1 MKSDTPKPVLLADYR
16 PPDFLIDT
24 VDLDIVLD
32 PTRTRVTSKLTLRRN
47 PKTKVSAKA
56 PLKLD
61 GELLELESILL
72 NGKALKRS
80 AYTANETGL
89 TLKAPPKGS
98 FTLEITTIVNPE
110 ANTALQGIYLSRG
123 VYCSQCEAQGF
134 RRITYFL
141 DRPDVLARYTVR
153 LEADIA
159 AAPVLLAN
167 GNPTERGILSGG
179 KRHFAVWH
187 DPHPKPSYLF
197 AIVGGDLS
205 PVSSTFVTQSGR
217 EVQLN
222 IYVEHGKER
231 RANWA
236 MDALTRSMRWDETRF
251 GREYDLD
258 VFNIVAVSD
267 FNMGAMENKGL
278 NIFNDRL
285 ILASPETATD
295 SNYESIESVV
305 AHEYFHNWTG
315 NRITCRDWFQ
325 LCLKEGLTVYRDQE
339 FSAEQ
344 RSRTVQRISDVRQL
358 KALQF
363 PEDQGLLAHPVRPE
377 SYIEINNFYTPT
389 VYEKGAEL
397 VRMIETV
404 LGREKF
410 RAGMDLYFARHDGE
424 AVTIEDF
431 IACFADASG
440 KDFTQFRRWYAQAGT
455 PEIVCDLTY
464 DRRKKAAAL
473 TVHQVLKPTSGQ
485 QKKQPVFIPLSMAL
499 LGENG
504 KEMDL
509 EVEGGAEIRKGVLA
523 VTDRTANFK
532 FKGVTSRPVPS
543 LLRGFS
549 APVNVTITLSDD
561 DLAFLMHHDGDLFNR
576 WQASNKFTTRAILAM
591 LGAKKLKPA
600 VASKAA
606 KLAEALRY
614 ALRDTTLDDAY
625 KAELLRLP
633 AVTDVAREKAE
644 KVDHAAIYEAHRTFS
659 RAVADALADELNELY
674 AHASNGPLY
683 SPDAKSAGRR
693 ALRNAALT
701 LLTARGTKD
710 DYARLEGHYH
720 QASNMTDTAHAL
732 YLIAGVD
739 APGRAKILANFFE
752 RWKGD
757 HLVIDMWFAAQA
769 QSPRDETL
777 DQVKALCRHP
787 LFKIT
792 TPNKVRALIG
802 TFAASNPLQFN
813 RADGAGYDF
822 LADKV
827 LEIDP
832 LNPQVAARMLGAF
845 RSYRSLETKRKSHAK
860 AALKRVASASRI
872 SRDCHEIVSRMLED

>member
-1 MKSDTPKPVLLADYR
+1 MKSDIPKPVLLADYR

-32 PTRTRVTSKLTLRRN
+32 PTHTRVTSKLTLRRN
-47 PKTKVSAKA
+47 PKAKVAAKT
-56 PLKLD
+56 PLRLE
-61 GELLELESILL
+61 GELLELESISL
-72 NGKALKRS
+72 NGKRLKRP
-80 AYTANETGL
+80 AFVTDETGL
-89 TLKAPPKGS
+89 TLKVPPKDP
-98 FTLEITTIVNPE
+98 FTLEIKTIVNPE

-153 LEADIA
+153 LEADVA

-167 GNPTERGILSGG
+167 GNPIERGTLAHG

-205 PVSSTFVTQSGR
+205 PVASTFTTQSGR
-217 EVQLN
+217 KVDLN
-222 IYVEHGKER
+222 IYVEHGKEG
-231 RANWA
+231 RAHWA
-236 MDALTRSMRWDETRF
+236 MDALKRAMRWDEQRF

-295 SNYESIESVV
+295 SNYELIESVV

-363 PEDQGLLAHPVRPE
+363 PEDQGPLAHPVRPE

-397 VRMIETV
+397 VRMIEAV
-404 LGREKF
+404 LGREQF
-410 RAGMDLYFARHDGE
+410 RAGMDLYFDRHDGE

-431 IACFADASG
+431 VACFADASG
-440 KDFTQFRRWYAQAGT
+440 KDFTQFKRWYSQAGT
-455 PEIVCDLTY
+455 PEIVCDLAY

-473 TVHQVLKPTSGQ
+473 TVHQVLKPTHGQ
-485 QKKQPVFIPLSMAL
+485 PKKPLFIPLNMAL
-499 LGENG
+499 LGQNG

-509 EVEGGAEIRKGVLA
+509 EVEGGIKLRDGVLA
-523 VTDRTANFK
+523 VADRTTSFK

-549 APVNVTITLSDD
+549 APVNVSITLSDD
-561 DLAFLMHHDGDLFNR
+561 DLAFLMHHDDDLFNR
-576 WQASNKFTTRAILAM
+576 WQASNKFTTRAILSM
-591 LGAKKLKPA
+591 LGAKKPKAA
-600 VASKAA
+600 VTSKASK
-606 KLAEALRY
+606 LARALRY

-633 AVTDVAREKAE
+633 AVTDVAREKAT
-644 KVDHAAIYEAHRTFS
+644 KVDHAAIYEAHRIFS
-659 RAVADALADELNELY
+659 RAVADELADELNELY
-674 AHASNGPLY
+674 AHTSNCPVY

-693 ALRNAALT
+693 ALRNASLT
-701 LLTARGTKD
+701 LLTTRGTKD
-710 DYARLEGHYH
+710 DYARLEGHYR
-720 QASNMTDTAHAL
+720 QASNMTDAAHAL

-739 APGRAKILANFFE
+739 TTGAGENSGGLFRALE
-752 RWKGD
+752 RR
-757 HLVIDMWFAAQA
+757 
-769 QSPRDETL
+769 SPRD
-777 DQVKALCRHP
+777 RHV
-787 LFKIT
+787 
-792 TPNKVRALIG
+792 VR
-802 TFAASNPLQFN
+802 SP
-813 RADGAGYDF
+813 
-822 LADKV
+822 
-827 LEIDP
+827 
-832 LNPQVAARMLGAF
+832 
-845 RSYRSLETKRKSHAK
+845 
-860 AALKRVASASRI
+860 SAIATR
-872 SRDCHEIVSRMLED
+872 CNA